1 MEYAKILN
9 ERGLKATP
17 QRIEILN
24 QLKIKGHLSV
34 DEIFTEVKAIFS
46 SVSLATIYKNII
58 SLQDINLIEE
68 VKIPNH
74 KTKYQL
80 TLHGEHIHV
89 FCVSCHDLTD
99 YKFEFEK
106 FEESIKSSTNY
117 DIQNVDIYIR
127 GICPKCKS
135 KM

>member
-1 MEYAKILN
+1 MEYAKLLN
-9 ERGLKATP
+9 DRGLKATP

-34 DEIFTEVKAIFS
+34 DEIYSEVKMVFS

-58 SLQDINLIEE
+58 SLKDVNLIEE

-80 TLHGEHIHV
+80 TLHGEHIHI
-89 FCVSCHDLTD
+89 FCTKCHKLTD
-99 YKFEFEK
+99 YMFEFSKFKELIEK
-106 FEESIKSSTNY
+106 TTDYE
-117 DIQNVDIYIR
+117 IQNIDIYIR
-127 GICPKCKS
+127 GLCPNCK
-135 KM
+135 